1 MKRIHIL
8 YFLLFSVLLTG
19 CGKDIL
25 EEDSQKSEST
35 QETTTV
41 TEEQKSTALTVAEA
55 QEVEDGTS
63 ICVKGYIVASTTR
76 SINNADFEY
85 PFSGSSAIVLADE
98 PVDAEHFQYED
109 TQLLFP
115 ICLTDRKKARN
126 ALNLEDNSQLWNHL
140 IYIYGTKERYMSMP
154 GMKKVEQF
162 EIIQ

>member
-115 ICLTDRKKARN
+115 ICRYWKRVSLSLHQLPDQAR
-126 ALNLEDNSQLWNHL
+126 
-140 IYIYGTKERYMSMP
+140 G
-154 GMKKVEQF
+154 
-162 EIIQ
+162 